1 MAGNSLVLPVV
12 LWGRKAPTHCVSA
25 TLLMDDVSMIVTGC
39 HDGQICLWDLS
50 SDLEVSLNHGIRK
63 YFRMIHKLYLKC
75 GFRNVV

>member
-1 MAGNSLVLPVV
+1 MAGNSLVLPIV

-50 SDLEVSLNHGIRK
+50 PDLEVSFNYIPRDV
-63 YFRMIHKLYLKC
+63 RYLGLQKC
-75 GFRNVV
+75 SYKITGQF